1 MGSNWSD
8 RFGEVA
14 EVVGVMGRPLQLCRG
29 ESLVH
34 SILQFSSGLH
44 ATLHCHFNT
53 ITMHPLP
60 FFHLSGDKVYTHH
73 HAPPPLLPL
82 IWRQGIHTSLCTPSP
97 SSTYLETRYTHI
109 TMHPLPSSTYLETRY
124 THITMHPLPFFHLSG
139 DKVYTH
145 HHAPL
150 PFFHLSGDKVYT
162 HHHAPLPFFH
172 LSGDKVYTHHHAPI
186 PFFHLS
192 GDKVYIHTSPCT
204 PSPSSTYL
212 ETRYTHITMHPSPSS
227 TYLETRYTHITM
239 HPSPSSTYLETRY
252 THITMHPSP
261 SSTYLETRY
270 THITMHPLPSF
281 HLSGD
286 KVYTHHHAPPPLLP
300 LIWRQGIH
308 TSPCTPSPSSTY
320 LETRYTHITMNP
332 LPFFHL
338 SGDKV
343 YTHDHAPPPLL
354 PLIWRQGIHS
364 SPCTPS
370 PSSTYLE
377 TRCTSCIHVFIVFTL
392 IF

>member
-34 SILQFSSGLH
+34 SILRFSSGLH

-82 IWRQGIHTSLCTPSP
+82 IWRQGIHTSPCTSSP
-97 SSTYLETRYTHI
+97 SSTYLETRYTHT
-109 TMHPLPSSTYLETRY
+109 TMHPLPFFHLSGDKVYTHHHAPPPLLPLIWRQGIHTPPCTPSPSSTYLETRY

-145 HHAPL
+145 PMHPL

-162 HHHAPLPFFH
+162 P
-172 LSGDKVYTHHHAPI
+172 S
-186 PFFHLS
+186 
-192 GDKVYIHTSPCT
+192 CT

-212 ETRYTHITMHPSPSS
+212 ETRYTHT
-227 TYLETRYTHITM
+227 
-239 HPSPSSTYLETRY
+239 
-252 THITMHPSP
+252 
-261 SSTYLETRY
+261 
-270 THITMHPLPSF
+270 TMHPLPFF

-320 LETRYTHITMNP
+320 LETRYTHITMHP

-343 YTHDHAPPPLL
+343 YTHHHAPPPLL
-354 PLIWRQGIHS
+354 PLIWRQGAH
-364 SPCTPS
+364 
-370 PSSTYLE
+370 
-377 TRCTSCIHVFIVFTL
+377 HVSMFLSFL
-392 IF
+392 PQFF